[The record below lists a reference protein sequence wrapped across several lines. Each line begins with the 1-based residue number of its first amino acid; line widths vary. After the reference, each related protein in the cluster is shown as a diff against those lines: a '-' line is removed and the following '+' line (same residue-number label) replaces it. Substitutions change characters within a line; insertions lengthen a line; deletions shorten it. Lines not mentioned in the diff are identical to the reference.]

1 MCSQGLM
8 WDSAGRRTLKLVVI
22 PQCGEKNHNSQLSRL
37 LWQMVRSG
45 ERLDPN
51 ADTDNG
57 LELRVSLYYGR
68 AEYKQKQKVAMTKLA
83 KPKLGET

>member
-45 ERLDPN
+45 
-51 ADTDNG
+51 DTDNG